1 LWIIKVKR
9 KRMKNKTL
17 KVISK
22 VYLAIGIIL
31 IFFAFSIVAITFFP
45 QIWYSLSKTAT
56 QTEAATIQKQLT
68 EIEEYE
74 PEEEIKEPETTLP
87 PLDTSLPKENIL
99 RITSIGVD
107 SEISQEQDADKGL
120 EEGIW
125 IVPDFGTPEINDLPI
140 IIAAH
145 RFGYV
150 YWSSDFREKS
160 SFYNLPKLKVGD
172 RVQIIWDQR
181 SYEYEVY
188 KAEDNTQ
195 ITDYEADLI
204 LYTCRM
210 YNSPV
215 RVFRY
220 LKRVN

>member
-1 LWIIKVKR
+1 
-9 KRMKNKTL
+9 MKKKKL
-17 KVISK
+17 FKILSK
-22 VYLAIGIIL
+22 VYLAIGILL
-31 IFFAFSIVAITFFP
+31 IFLAFSVLAITFYP
-45 QIWYSLSKTAT
+45 QIWYSVDKGATKTEFT
-56 QTEAATIQKQLT
+56 TIEKQVTILEEVEKEGIIKE
-68 EIEEYE
+68 EIEAE
-74 PEEEIKEPETTLP
+74 LP
-87 PLDTSLPKENIL
+87 TIDTSLPIENYL
-99 RITSIGVD
+99 RINSIGVD
-107 SEISQEQDADKGL
+107 SEVSQNMNAEEGL

-125 IVPDFGTPEINDLPI
+125 MVPNFGTPEYNDLPI

-181 SYEYEVY
+181 SYEFEVY

-220 LKRVN
+220 LNRVN

>member
-1 LWIIKVKR
+1 
-9 KRMKNKTL
+9 MNKKFL
-17 KVISK
+17 KALSK
-22 VYLAIGIIL
+22 IYLIFGIVL
-31 IFFAFSIVAITFFP
+31 IFFAFSIIAITFYP

-56 QTEAATIQKQLT
+56 EIEATTIQEQLT

-74 PEEEIKEPETTLP
+74 PEEESKKPEITLP
-87 PLDTSLPKENIL
+87 PVDTSLPKENLL
-99 RITSIGVD
+99 RIATIGVD
-107 SEISQEQDADKGL
+107 SEISQEQDPDKGL
-120 EEGIW
+120 DKGIW
-125 IVPDFGTPEINDLPI
+125 MVPDFGTPEINDLPI

-150 YWSSDFREKS
+150 YWSSDFRQKS

-172 RVQIIWDQR
+172 RVQIIWNQR
-181 SYEYEVY
+181 SYEFEVY

>member
-1 LWIIKVKR
+1 
-9 KRMKNKTL
+9 MKKKKLLKTL
-17 KVISK
+17 SK
-22 VYLAIGIIL
+22 IYLAVGVLL
-31 IFFAFSIVAITFFP
+31 IFLAFSVLAITFYP
-45 QIWYSLSKTAT
+45 QIWYSVDKGAT
-56 QTEAATIQKQLT
+56 QAEFTTIEKQVTILEEVEKE
-68 EIEEYE
+68 EIVKEE
-74 PEEEIKEPETTLP
+74 PESNLP
-87 PLDTSLPKENIL
+87 TIDTSLPTENYL
-99 RITSIGVD
+99 RISSIGVD
-107 SEISQEQDADKGL
+107 SEISQNVSAEEGL
-120 EEGIW
+120 EKGIW
-125 IVPDFGTPEINDLPI
+125 MVPNFGTPEYNDLPI

-160 SFYNLPKLKVGD
+160 TFYNLPKLRVGD
-172 RVQIIWDQR
+172 RVQIIWGQR

-195 ITDYEADLI
+195 ITDYDADLI

-210 YNSPV
+210 YNSPT

>member
-1 LWIIKVKR
+1 MNQKF
-9 KRMKNKTL
+9 L
-17 KVISK
+17 KVLSK
-22 VYLAIGIIL
+22 IYLVFGIVL
-31 IFFAFSIVAITFFP
+31 IFFAFSIIAITFYP

-56 QTEAATIQKQLT
+56 ETEAATIQEQLT

-74 PEEEIKEPETTLP
+74 PEEIEKIEESKVTLP

-99 RITSIGVD
+99 RIASIGVD
-107 SEISQEQDADKGL
+107 SKISQKQNADEGL

-125 IVPDFGTPEINDLPI
+125 IVPGFGTPEINDLPI

-150 YWSSDFREKS
+150 YWSSDFRQKS
-160 SFYNLPKLKVGD
+160 SFYNLPKLRVGD

-181 SYEYEVY
+181 SYEFEVY
-188 KAEDNTQ
+188 KVEDNTQ
-195 ITDYEADLI
+195 ITDYDADLI

-220 LKRVN
+220 LNRVN

>member
-1 LWIIKVKR
+1 MNKKFL
-9 KRMKNKTL
+9 KTL
-17 KVISK
+17 SK
-22 VYLAIGIIL
+22 IYLVFGIIL
-31 IFFAFSIVAITFFP
+31 IFFAFSIIAITFYP
-45 QIWYSLSKTAT
+45 QIWYSVSDTAT
-56 QTEAATIQKQLT
+56 ETEAATIQEQLT

-74 PEEEIKEPETTLP
+74 QEETKEPETTLP
-87 PLDTSLPKENIL
+87 TLDTSLPKENIL
-99 RITSIGVD
+99 RIATIGVD
-107 SEISQEQDADKGL
+107 SEISQEQNADKGL

-172 RVQIIWDQR
+172 RVQIIWGQR

>member
-1 LWIIKVKR
+1 MNRNL
-9 KRMKNKTL
+9 L
-17 KVISK
+17 KALSK
-22 VYLAIGIIL
+22 IYLVFGIIL
-31 IFFAFSIVAITFFP
+31 IFFAFSIIAITFYP

-56 QTEAATIQKQLT
+56 ETEAATIQEQLT

-74 PEEEIKEPETTLP
+74 PEEVEEIEKPETTLP
-87 PLDTSLPKENIL
+87 PLDTSLPRENIL
-99 RITSIGVD
+99 RIASIGVD
-107 SEISQEQDADKGL
+107 SEISQKQNADEGL

-125 IVPDFGTPEINDLPI
+125 IVPGFGTPEINDLPI

-150 YWSSDFREKS
+150 YWSSDFRQKS
-160 SFYNLPKLKVGD
+160 SFYNLPKLRVGD

-181 SYEYEVY
+181 SYEFEVY

-195 ITDYEADLI
+195 ITDYDADLI

-220 LKRVN
+220 LNRVN

>member
-1 LWIIKVKR
+1 
-9 KRMKNKTL
+9 MNKKFL
-17 KVISK
+17 KALSK
-22 VYLAIGIIL
+22 IYLIFGIVL
-31 IFFAFSIVAITFFP
+31 IFFAFSIIAITFYP

-56 QTEAATIQKQLT
+56 EIEATTIQEQLT

-74 PEEEIKEPETTLP
+74 PEEESKKPEITLP
-87 PLDTSLPKENIL
+87 PVDTSLPKENLL
-99 RITSIGVD
+99 RIATIGVD
-107 SEISQEQDADKGL
+107 SEISQEQDPDKGL
-120 EEGIW
+120 DKGIW
-125 IVPDFGTPEINDLPI
+125 MVPDFGTPEINDLPI

-150 YWSSDFREKS
+150 YWSSDFRQKS

-172 RVQIIWDQR
+172 RVQIIWNQR
-181 SYEYEVY
+181 SYEFEVY
-188 KAEDNTQ
+188 KTEDNTQ

-220 LKRVN
+220 LSRVN

>member
-1 LWIIKVKR
+1 MKKKKLLII
-9 KRMKNKTL
+9 L
-17 KVISK
+17 SK
-22 VYLAIGIIL
+22 AYLAIGILL
-31 IFFAFSIVAITFFP
+31 IFLAFSVLAITFYP
-45 QIWYSLSKTAT
+45 QIWYSVDKGAT
-56 QTEAATIQKQLT
+56 ETEFTTIEKQVTILEDVEKD
-68 EIEEYE
+68 EIVKKEVE
-74 PEEEIKEPETTLP
+74 PGLP
-87 PLDTSLPKENIL
+87 TIDTSLPTENYL
-99 RITSIGVD
+99 RISSIYVD
-107 SEISQEQDADKGL
+107 SEISQEPNADEGL

-125 IVPDFGTPEINDLPI
+125 MVPNFGTPEYNDLPI

-160 SFYNLPKLKVGD
+160 TFYNLPKLKVGD
-172 RVQIIWDQR
+172 RVQIIWGQR

-195 ITDYEADLI
+195 ITDYNADLI

-220 LKRVN
+220 LNRVN

>member
-1 LWIIKVKR
+1 MNKKV
-9 KRMKNKTL
+9 L
-17 KVISK
+17 KALSK
-22 VYLAIGIIL
+22 IYLVFGIVL
-31 IFFAFSIVAITFFP
+31 IFFAFSIIAITFYP
-45 QIWYSLSKTAT
+45 QIWYSVSTTAT
-56 QTEAATIQKQLT
+56 ETEAATIQEQLT

-74 PEEEIKEPETTLP
+74 PEEVEEIEEPETTLP
-87 PLDTSLPKENIL
+87 PLDTSLPKEKML
-99 RITSIGVD
+99 RIASIGVD
-107 SEISQEQDADKGL
+107 SEISEKLSADEGL

-150 YWSSDFREKS
+150 YWSSDFRQKS

-172 RVQIIWDQR
+172 RVQVIWDQR

-220 LKRVN
+220 LSRVN

>member
-1 LWIIKVKR
+1 
-9 KRMKNKTL
+9 MNKKFL
-17 KVISK
+17 KALSK
-22 VYLAIGIIL
+22 IYLAFGIVL
-31 IFFAFSIVAITFFP
+31 IFFAFSIVAITFYP
-45 QIWYSLSKTAT
+45 QLWYSLSKTAT
-56 QTEAATIQKQLT
+56 ETEAATIQEQLI

-74 PEEEIKEPETTLP
+74 PEEESEKPERTLP
-87 PLDTSLPKENIL
+87 PVDTSLPKENLL
-99 RITSIGVD
+99 RIATIGVD
-107 SEISQEQDADKGL
+107 SEISQEQDPDKGL
-120 EEGIW
+120 DKGIW
-125 IVPDFGTPEINDLPI
+125 MVPDFGTPEINNLPI

-150 YWSSDFREKS
+150 YWSSDFRQKS

-172 RVQIIWDQR
+172 RVQIIWNQR
-181 SYEYEVY
+181 SYEFEVY

-220 LKRVN
+220 LSRVN

>member
-1 LWIIKVKR
+1 
-9 KRMKNKTL
+9 MNKKFL
-17 KVISK
+17 KALSK
-22 VYLAIGIIL
+22 IYLAFGIVL
-31 IFFAFSIVAITFFP
+31 IFFAFSIIAITFYP

-56 QTEAATIQKQLT
+56 EIEATTIQEQLT

-74 PEEEIKEPETTLP
+74 PEEESKKPEITLP
-87 PLDTSLPKENIL
+87 PVDTSLPKENLL
-99 RITSIGVD
+99 RIATIGVD
-107 SEISQEQDADKGL
+107 SEISQEQDPDKGL
-120 EEGIW
+120 DKGIW
-125 IVPDFGTPEINDLPI
+125 MVPDFGTPEINDLPI

-150 YWSSDFREKS
+150 YWSSDFRQKS

-172 RVQIIWDQR
+172 RVQIIWNQR
-181 SYEYEVY
+181 SYEFEVY

-220 LKRVN
+220 LSRVN

>member
-1 LWIIKVKR
+1 
-9 KRMKNKTL
+9 MKKKKLL
-17 KVISK
+17 KILSK
-22 VYLAIGIIL
+22 AYLVFGVIL
-31 IFFAFSIVAITFFP
+31 IFFAFSIIAITFYP
-45 QIWYSLSKTAT
+45 QIWYSVSDTAT
-56 QTEAATIQKQLT
+56 ETEAATIQEQLT

-74 PEEEIKEPETTLP
+74 QEETKEPETTLP

-99 RITSIGVD
+99 RIASIGVD
-107 SEISQEQDADKGL
+107 SEISQEQNADKGL

-172 RVQIIWDQR
+172 RVQIIWGQR